1 METTNGLFS
10 FVFFKFI
17 KSDQEKKD
25 IARQVLSATKKAT
38 KNVRQLK
45 QENSAFQLTIQ
56 VRNRKKTT

>member
-1 METTNGLFS
+1 MDCFLLF
-10 FVFFKFI
+10 FFKFI